1 MTLASPAAQPD
12 EIGQPRRDEA
22 LLDPATLYIAE
33 QAALAAGLSVEA
45 WLERAIRQNCGS
57 MSSSA
62 PSDGSASPN
71 DPRDAAT
78 VDRARPSARRK
89 LILLAIPPALAVLI
103 GAIALLPPPGST
115 AGAVAIALPAA
126 PAAVVEVSVA
136 PPTQPPVAAPGK
148 AADDAP
154 ADPAQLA
161 LWLEPRAK
169 AGDVVAQYRL
179 GALYALGKGVEK
191 DYPRAAILLEQA
203 AKSGLAEAQYDFA
216 ILCQAG
222 LGVPRDPEQAADWY
236 LRAATQ
242 GHAEA
247 ALNLG
252 YAYAKGIGVP
262 RDLTAAAQW
271 FRRAADLG
279 VVNAQYNLAF
289 LYEAG
294 DGVPRSLIEAYG
306 WYSAA
311 ASRGD
316 RGAQQAADRL
326 ASDFSAQQLKDA
338 RLRAAEIGK
347 AAAKNPD

>member
-1 MTLASPAAQPD
+1 MTSASPAPLDDGAP
-12 EIGQPRRDEA
+12 PRWDEA

-45 WLERAIRQNCGS
+45 WLERAIRHRCGS
-57 MSSSA
+57 PSA
-62 PSDGSASPN
+62 AVAADGPAPP
-71 DPRDAAT
+71 DGAGDAAMA
-78 VDRARPSARRK
+78 DEARPSPWRRR
-89 LILLAIPPALAVLI
+89 ILLAIPPTLAALV
-103 GAIALLPPPGST
+103 GSIALLPPPGPV
-115 AGAVAIALPAA
+115 GGPVAIALPRVPTPAIE
-126 PAAVVEVSVA
+126 AAVT
-136 PPTQPPVAAPGK
+136 PPAQPANAQPDK
-148 AADDAP
+148 AADEAP
-154 ADPAQLA
+154 TDPAQLA

-191 DYPRAAILLEQA
+191 DYPRAAALLGEA
-203 AKSGLAEAQYDFA
+203 AKSGLAEAQYDLA

-242 GHAEA
+242 GHPEA

-294 DGVPRSLIEAYG
+294 DGVPRSPIEAYA

-326 ASDFSAQQLKDA
+326 AGGFSAQQLKDA
-338 RLRAAEIGK
+338 RSRAAEIGK
-347 AAAKNPD
+347 AAPKNPG